1 MKPCTSNYAVEARA
15 SAWESAAKSLRT
27 PAHKSVPFGRN
38 VARLLD
44 EAAALLRALVAE
56 RDHACA
62 RGRDEAL
69 ARAAELARVRHLD
82 WRLPHPD
89 DARDGEVCD
98 DESCCA
104 DIANAI
110 AGLRDDP
117 AAPTAYARGWR
128 EGAGAMREACAREA
142 AEHGGYASNDMDADH
157 LIDRMQARG
166 RMDMADEIRDAIRA
180 LPLPEPQA

>member
-56 RDHACA
+56 RDHWKATFHA
-62 RGRDEAL
+62 RYVEDVRDTK
-69 ARAAELARVRHLD
+69 D
-82 WRLPHPD
+82 
-89 DARDGEVCD
+89 
-98 DESCCA
+98 
-104 DIANAI
+104 
-110 AGLRDDP
+110 
-117 AAPTAYARGWR
+117 AYARGWR

>member
-56 RDHACA
+56 RDGERAVVDSCKKFLDQA
-62 RGRDEAL
+62 DEDVA
-69 ARAAELARVRHLD
+69 
-82 WRLPHPD
+82 
-89 DARDGEVCD
+89 
-98 DESCCA
+98 
-104 DIANAI
+104 
-110 AGLRDDP
+110 
-117 AAPTAYARGWR
+117 TAYARGWR

>member
-56 RDHACA
+56 RDGAIEDA
-62 RGRDEAL
+62 QRLFGE
-69 ARAAELARVRHLD
+69 AELAERV
-82 WRLPHPD
+82 
-89 DARDGEVCD
+89 G
-98 DESCCA
+98 
-104 DIANAI
+104 
-110 AGLRDDP
+110 
-117 AAPTAYARGWR
+117 YARGFR
-128 EGAGAMREACAREA
+128 EGAEKMREGA
-142 AEHGGYASNDMDADH
+142 AKAATTASRSGVNLCPYGRDRPGDPTWNHTEDDLCPVCRKNGDESLHFCTDSVGGNIAA
-157 LIDRMQARG
+157 
-166 RMDMADEIRDAIRA
+166 AISA

>member
-56 RDHACA
+56 R
-62 RGRDEAL
+62 EATKEADL
-69 ARAAELARVRHLD
+69 TYMQ
-82 WRLPHPD
+82 RLL
-89 DARDGEVCD
+89 
-98 DESCCA
+98 A
-104 DIANAI
+104 DIAMK
-110 AGLRDDP
+110 G
-117 AAPTAYARGWR
+117 AATELTAYARGWR

>member
-56 RDHACA
+56 R
-62 RGRDEAL
+62 EATKEADL
-69 ARAAELARVRHLD
+69 TYMQ
-82 WRLPHPD
+82 RLL
-89 DARDGEVCD
+89 
-98 DESCCA
+98 A
-104 DIANAI
+104 DIAMK
-110 AGLRDDP
+110 G
-117 AAPTAYARGWR
+117 AATELTAYARGFR
-128 EGAGAMREACAREA
+128 EGAEQMREAA
-142 AEHGGYASNDMDADH
+142 A
-157 LIDRMQARG
+157 G
-166 RMDMADEIRDAIRA
+166 RMHRIAENERATKPYAQNDDHVMRIEDTAFALDQHGRAIRA

>member
-56 RDHACA
+56 REAEREAVKTDHARERISC
-62 RGRDEAL
+62 
-69 ARAAELARVRHLD
+69 VRK
-82 WRLPHPD
+82 
-89 DARDGEVCD
+89 G
-98 DESCCA
+98 
-104 DIANAI
+104 
-110 AGLRDDP
+110 
-117 AAPTAYARGWR
+117 YARGFR
-128 EGAGAMREACAREA
+128 EGAEKMREMAVEIAEWKGAPSDGDIFAGNHDRIA
-142 AEHGGYASNDMDADH
+142 AVAVATSRAVE
-157 LIDRMQARG
+157 
-166 RMDMADEIRDAIRA
+166 AIRA

>member
-56 RDHACA
+56 RQAALGNVRGLEINCA
-62 RGRDEAL
+62 SLAKAFRESQAKERTAYVRG
-69 ARAAELARVRHLD
+69 AA
-82 WRLPHPD
+82 
-89 DARDGEVCD
+89 DAREQ
-98 DESCCA
+98 
-104 DIANAI
+104 
-110 AGLRDDP
+110 
-117 AAPTAYARGWR
+117 AATLVATHAYAVNN
-128 EGAGAMREACAREA
+128 AGPYLKPSEHA
-142 AEHGGYASNDMDADH
+142 A
-157 LIDRMQARG
+157 IDVHHKTIA
-166 RMDMADEIRDAIRA
+166 AAIRA